1 MKAMVL
7 KEYHQLVYQDV
18 PEPTTGPDDVLIEV
32 KACGVCGSDVHG
44 MDGSTGRRI
53 PPIIMGH
60 EAAGI
65 IVQVGSNV
73 KDVRPGE
80 RVTFDSTVYCGSCF
94 YCLRGAINLCD
105 HRRVLGV
112 SCDEYRHNGAFAEYV
127 AVPQHILYRLPQ
139 DVSFEHA
146 AMVEPCSIAFHAVSR
161 TPTSLNDTAVV
172 VGVGMIGLLV
182 VQTLRA
188 VGCGKIIAID
198 VEADK
203 LDLSRQLGAD
213 ITLNS
218 LEAETGSE
226 IQKLTDNRGADI
238 VIEAVGVSQSV
249 KTALASVR
257 KGGAVT
263 VIGNLSPQV
272 ELPLQRLVA
281 REITLYGSCASRG
294 DYPACLDM
302 MARGAIKVDPLISA
316 VAPLCEGANW
326 FRRLYQKEKGLL
338 KVILVP

>member
-198 VEADK
+198 VEPDK

-238 VIEAVGVSQSV
+238 VIEAVGISQSV

-263 VIGNLSPQV
+263 VIGNLSPHV

>member
-73 KDVRPGE
+73 KEVRPGE

-198 VEADK
+198 VEPDK

-263 VIGNLSPQV
+263 VIGNLSPHV